1 MSLDGDYTGE
11 RRNRV
16 RNKIGLFFM
25 ILGAT
30 LFFGALGLFLYNEA
44 QAARAEQLSAN
55 VLHELVTQMSEIDT
69 ENAEN
74 QPLEMTEVTIDGY
87 NYIGYLL
94 VPELELELPIMADWD
109 YKRLKIAPC
118 RYQGTVNGENLVLMA
133 HNYERHFGKLSE
145 LTEGAQIIFTD
156 MDGFST
162 LYEVIAKD
170 VLMPNAI
177 EEVTD
182 NDFDL
187 VLFTCTYGGKSRIT
201 IYCNKM

>member
-1 MSLDGDYTGE
+1 M
-11 RRNRV
+11 

-25 ILGAT
+25 ILGAA
-30 LFFGALGLFLYNEA
+30 LFFGALGLFLYNEV
-44 QAARAEQLSAN
+44 QAVRAEQLSAD
-55 VLHELVTQMSEIDT
+55 VLHELVGQISEIHT

-145 LTEGAQIIFTD
+145 LMEGSQVIFTD

-162 LYEVIAKD
+162 FYEVTAKD
-170 VLMPNAI
+170 VLVPTAVN
-177 EEVTD
+177 EVTD
-182 NDFDL
+182 SDFDL

-201 IYCNKM
+201 IYCNKK

>member
-1 MSLDGDYTGE
+1 
-11 RRNRV
+11 
-16 RNKIGLFFM
+16 M
-25 ILGAT
+25 ILGAA
-30 LFFGALGLFLYNEA
+30 LFFGALGLFLYNEV
-44 QAARAEQLSAN
+44 QAVRAEQLSAD
-55 VLHELVTQMSEIDT
+55 VLHELVGQISEIHT

-118 RYQGTVNGENLVLMA
+118 RYQGTVNGEDLVLMA

-145 LTEGAQIIFTD
+145 LMEGSQVIFTD

-162 LYEVIAKD
+162 FYEVTAKD
-170 VLMPNAI
+170 VLVPTAVN
-177 EEVTD
+177 EVTD
-182 NDFDL
+182 SDFDL

>member
-1 MSLDGDYTGE
+1 
-11 RRNRV
+11 
-16 RNKIGLFFM
+16 M
-25 ILGAT
+25 ILGAA
-30 LFFGALGLFLYNEA
+30 LFFGALGLFLYNEV
-44 QAARAEQLSAN
+44 QAVRAEQLSAD
-55 VLHELVTQMSEIDT
+55 VLHELVGQISEIHT

-145 LTEGAQIIFTD
+145 LMEGSQVIFTD

-162 LYEVIAKD
+162 FYEVTAKD
-170 VLMPNAI
+170 VLVPTAVN
-177 EEVTD
+177 EVTD
-182 NDFDL
+182 SDFDL

>member
-1 MSLDGDYTGE
+1 MLLDGDYTGE
-11 RRNRV
+11 RGSRV

-25 ILGAT
+25 ILGAA
-30 LFFGALGLFLYNEA
+30 LFFGALGLFLYNEV
-44 QAARAEQLSAN
+44 QAVRAEQLSAD
-55 VLHELVTQMSEIDT
+55 VLHELVGQISEIHT

-145 LTEGAQIIFTD
+145 LMEGSQVIFTD

-162 LYEVIAKD
+162 FYEVTAKD
-170 VLMPNAI
+170 VLVPTAVN
-177 EEVTD
+177 EVTD
-182 NDFDL
+182 SDFDL

>member
-11 RRNRV
+11 RGSRV

-25 ILGAT
+25 ILGAA
-30 LFFGALGLFLYNEA
+30 LFFGALGLFLYNEV
-44 QAARAEQLSAN
+44 QAVRAEQLSAD
-55 VLHELVTQMSEIDT
+55 VLHELVGQISEIHT

-145 LTEGAQIIFTD
+145 LMEGSQVIFTD

-162 LYEVIAKD
+162 FYEVTAKD
-170 VLMPNAI
+170 VLVPTAVN
-177 EEVTD
+177 EVTD
-182 NDFDL
+182 SDFDL

-201 IYCNKM
+201 IYCNKK

>member
-1 MSLDGDYTGE
+1 MIFGAA
-11 RRNRV
+11 
-16 RNKIGLFFM
+16 LFFS
-25 ILGAT
+25 
-30 LFFGALGLFLYNEA
+30 ALGLFLYNEA

-55 VLHELVTQMSEIDT
+55 VLHELVGQISEIDT
-69 ENAEN
+69 ENAES

-145 LTEGAQIIFTD
+145 LTEGARIIFTD

-170 VLMPNAI
+170 VLMPTAI

>member
-11 RRNRV
+11 RGSRV

-25 ILGAT
+25 ILGAA
-30 LFFGALGLFLYNEA
+30 LFFGALGLFLYNEV
-44 QAARAEQLSAN
+44 QAVRAEQLSAD
-55 VLHELVTQMSEIDT
+55 VLHELVGQISEIHT

-109 YKRLKIAPC
+109 YRRLKIAPC

-145 LTEGAQIIFTD
+145 LMEGSQVIFTD

-162 LYEVIAKD
+162 FYEVTAKD
-170 VLMPNAI
+170 VLVPTAVN
-177 EEVTD
+177 EVTD
-182 NDFDL
+182 SDFDL

>member
-1 MSLDGDYTGE
+1 MLLDGDYTGE
-11 RRNRV
+11 RGSRV

-25 ILGAT
+25 ILGAA
-30 LFFGALGLFLYNEA
+30 LFFGALGLFLYNEV
-44 QAARAEQLSAN
+44 QAVRAEQLSAD
-55 VLHELVTQMSEIDT
+55 VLHELVGQISEIHT

-118 RYQGTVNGENLVLMA
+118 RYQGTVNGEDLVLMA

-145 LTEGAQIIFTD
+145 LMEGSQVIFTD

-162 LYEVIAKD
+162 FYEVTAKD
-170 VLMPNAI
+170 VLVPTAVN
-177 EEVTD
+177 EVTD
-182 NDFDL
+182 SDFDL

>member
-11 RRNRV
+11 RGSRV

-25 ILGAT
+25 ILGAA
-30 LFFGALGLFLYNEA
+30 LFFGALGLFLYNEV
-44 QAARAEQLSAN
+44 QAVRAEQLSAD
-55 VLHELVTQMSEIDT
+55 VLHELVGQISEIHT

-145 LTEGAQIIFTD
+145 LMEGSQVIFTD

-162 LYEVIAKD
+162 FYEVTAKD
-170 VLMPNAI
+170 VLVPTAVN
-177 EEVTD
+177 EVTD
-182 NDFDL
+182 SDFDL